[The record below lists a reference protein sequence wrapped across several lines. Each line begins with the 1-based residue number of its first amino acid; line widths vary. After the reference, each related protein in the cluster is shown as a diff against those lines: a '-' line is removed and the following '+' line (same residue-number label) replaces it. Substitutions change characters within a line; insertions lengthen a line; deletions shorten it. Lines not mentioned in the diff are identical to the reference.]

1 MWLSTVQTENESGCC
16 SYSVVFAAPN
26 GAQLQKVADLLA
38 SGKAKAHVDR
48 VFPLSE
54 AAKATEYFESR
65 KGGRGKVVLKI
76 QT

>member
-16 SYSVVFAAPN
+16 RYYVVFAAPN
-26 GAQLQKVADLLA
+26 GAQLQKVADLLT

-48 VFPLSE
+48 VFLLTE

-65 KGGRGKVVLKI
+65 KGGQGKVVLKI
-76 QT
+76 QS

>member
-16 SYSVVFAAPN
+16 RYHVVFAAPD

-48 VFPLSE
+48 VFPLNE
-54 AAKATEYFESR
+54 AAKATEYVENR

-76 QT
+76 QS

>member
-1 MWLSTVQTENESGCC
+1 MWMSTTQSESERGCC
-16 SYSVVFAAPN
+16 RYHVVFAAPN
-26 GAQLQKVADLLA
+26 GAQLQKVAELLA

-76 QT
+76 HI